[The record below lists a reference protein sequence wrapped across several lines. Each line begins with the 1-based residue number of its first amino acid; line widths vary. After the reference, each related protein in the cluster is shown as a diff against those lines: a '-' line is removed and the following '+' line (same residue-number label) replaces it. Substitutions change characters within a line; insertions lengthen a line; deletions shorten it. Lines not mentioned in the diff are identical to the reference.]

1 MKKKKND
8 NNKVRNNIILFIS
21 FMAIIVLSY
30 LLNFSLGIRIGE
42 NFMIFAKDMVKILP
56 PAFILIG
63 LFDVW
68 VDRET
73 IEKNFGKTSGL
84 KSYIYSILLAATT
97 VGGTFVAFP
106 VANSLYHKGAK
117 YSSIFTYITAAS
129 LVMIPMSIMEAS
141 ILGLKFTMIR
151 IGVSL
156 PLVVISSIL
165 LEKYFENEK
174 YSLPKAAA

>member
-1 MKKKKND
+1 VKKKKNK
-8 NNKVRNNIILFIS
+8 NSKRNNIILFLS
-21 FMAIIVLSY
+21 FMSIILLSY
-30 LLNFSLGIRIGE
+30 LFNYNLGIRIGE
-42 NFMIFAKDMVKILP
+42 NFMIFARDMIKILP

-68 VDRET
+68 VDRKT
-73 IEKNFGKTSGL
+73 IEKNFGKTSGC
-84 KSYIYSILLAATT
+84 KKYIYSILLAATT

-106 VANSLYHKGAK
+106 VANSLYHKGAG

-141 ILGLKFTMIR
+141 ILGLKFTFIR

-165 LEKYFENEK
+165 LERYFK
-174 YSLPKAAA
+174 GRDYKLPKAA

>member
-1 MKKKKND
+1 MKNKNNSKKNK
-8 NNKVRNNIILFIS
+8 NNVIIFIS
-21 FMAIIVLSY
+21 FLSLILLSY
-30 LLNFSLGIRIGE
+30 LFDYNLGIRIGD

-68 VDRET
+68 VDRKT
-73 IEKNFGKTSGL
+73 IEKNFGKTSGF
-84 KSYIYSILLAATT
+84 KKYIYSILLAATT

-106 VANSLYHKGAK
+106 VANSLYHKGAG

-141 ILGLKFTMIR
+141 ILGLKFTFIR

-165 LEKYFENEK
+165 LEKYFKKDNYK
-174 YSLPKAAA
+174 LPKAA